1 MGCFDRRIPPRLFP
15 PVSVGSVIRLGSCLA
30 GRTLRHENSV
40 IFKKLLKKDFVT
52 LKIKYCR
59 QCYRPVDQR
68 NAECPVCQEPLNKL
82 AERLPHAHCSQS
94 RLICRLSGLPLNE
107 HNLPMMLPNGRVYGE
122 QVTSLNFLD

>member
-1 MGCFDRRIPPRLFP
+1 M
-15 PVSVGSVIRLGSCLA
+15 
-30 GRTLRHENSV
+30 
-40 IFKKLLKKDFVT
+40 T

>member
-1 MGCFDRRIPPRLFP
+1 M
-15 PVSVGSVIRLGSCLA
+15 
-30 GRTLRHENSV
+30 
-40 IFKKLLKKDFVT
+40 
-52 LKIKYCR
+52 
-59 QCYRPVDQR
+59 DQR

-122 QVTSLNFLD
+122 QVFISGFVHQSNPIMFVLNRQALRTMASSNNGMVTCPRTKEVFAVKDAEKVYVM

>member
-1 MGCFDRRIPPRLFP
+1 M
-15 PVSVGSVIRLGSCLA
+15 
-30 GRTLRHENSV
+30 E
-40 IFKKLLKKDFVT
+40 
-52 LKIKYCR
+52 
-59 QCYRPVDQR
+59 QR

-122 QVTSLNFLD
+122 QVFIHISGFMRSRTLLSNPYFKSPGLANYGVEQQWNGHLSTHQGGLRCQRCRESLCHVVFVGLSF